1 MIRVEMR
8 YFAFVREQLGKSKET
23 IELADGSTVAD
34 ALALVL
40 DTSPRLQNAGS
51 ALMVMVD
58 QRYQPRDHVLA
69 NGDEVAIIPPVSGG
83 GHERRFVVT
92 DNVIDPRKVE
102 LLVMDEGSGAL
113 VTFNGTVRDHA
124 RGKPVTAL
132 EYEAYPP
139 AAEKMLEQI
148 GDEIF
153 ERWNIRTVAI
163 VHRYGLLQ
171 IGETSVVIAVSS
183 AHRDVA
189 FEACRYAIE
198 RIKVLVPIWKR
209 EIYEDGAVWIGSE
222 AEYQI
227 EIGRVAPESPSTSGK
242 LIDN

>member
-1 MIRVEMR
+1 MDRP
-8 YFAFVREQLGKSKET
+8 
-23 IELADGSTVAD
+23 LAQVLD
-34 ALALVL
+34 LVL
-40 DTSPRLQNAGS
+40 AASPRLVNAQS
-51 ALMVMVD
+51 AMMVMVN
-58 QRYQPRDHVLA
+58 QSYQPRDHVLTD
-69 NGDEVAIIPPVSGG
+69 GDEVAIIPPVSGG
-83 GHERRFVVT
+83 SEAKRFVVT

-102 LLVMDEGSGAL
+102 MLVIDDASGAL
-113 VTFNGTVRDHA
+113 VTFNGTVRDNA
-124 RGKPVTAL
+124 RGKRVTAL

-148 GDEIF
+148 GEEIF
-153 ERWNIRTVAI
+153 ERWGIRTVAI

-183 AHRDVA
+183 AHRETA

-222 AEYQI
+222 ADYQV
-227 EIGRVAPESPSTSGK
+227 ETGRVAPGGCSQREK
-242 LIDN
+242 LIEN

>member
-1 MIRVEMR
+1 MISVHMR

-23 IELADGSTVAD
+23 IELSDGSTVGD
-34 ALALVL
+34 ALSLVL
-40 DTSPRLQNAGS
+40 AANDRLKNSES

-58 QRYQPRDHVLA
+58 QRYQPRDYVLSD
-69 NGDEVAIIPPVSGG
+69 GVEVAIIPPVSGG
-83 GHERRFVVT
+83 SDEKRFIVS
-92 DNVIDPRKVE
+92 DAVIDPRRVE
-102 LLVMDEGSGAL
+102 NLVIDDASGAL
-113 VTFNGTVRDHA
+113 VTFAGTVRDHA
-124 RGKPVTAL
+124 RGKAVTAL

-148 GDEIF
+148 GEEIR
-153 ERWNIRTVAI
+153 ERWGIETVAI
-163 VHRYGLLQ
+163 QHRYGLLQ

-183 AHRDVA
+183 AHREVA

-222 AEYQI
+222 ADYQV
-227 EIGRVAPESPSTSGK
+227 ETGRVSADALTPGES
-242 LIDN
+242 